1 MEEQKKQQVSVE
13 NPGLSRIAPEAAP
26 VRLIERKLAHKGK
39 VLDIYDDYVAV
50 NGRTT
55 HWDFIHHNGAA
66 AVVPVLPDGRILM
79 VRQYRHALSRF
90 TLEIPA
96 GKVDSPDEPKIDC
109 ARRELEE
116 ETGYRCENLKP
127 LINVN
132 TTVAFCDEFIEIFLA
147 EALQKTQQHLDAD
160 EDINVE
166 PWTLSDLLALIFAR
180 KLTDS
185 KTVAAL
191 LAYAAMKNGF
201 SEKAD

>member
-1 MEEQKKQQVSVE
+1 MDGLEKKTGQRE
-13 NPGLSRIAPEAAP
+13 EAAP
-26 VRLIERKLAHKGK
+26 VRLLERKLVHKGK

-50 NGRTT
+50 NGRRT

-66 AVVPVLPDGRILM
+66 AVVPVLSDGRILM

-116 ETGYRCENLKP
+116 ETGWRCEELKP

-147 EALQKTQQHLDAD
+147 ENLEKTQQHLDAD
-160 EDINVE
+160 EDISVE
-166 PWTLSDLLALIFAR
+166 PWKLSDLLELIFSR
-180 KLTDS
+180 KMTDA
-185 KTVAAL
+185 KTVAAI
-191 LAYAAMKNGF
+191 LAYAATLSGSKKNDIIG
-201 SEKAD
+201 KQ

>member
-1 MEEQKKQQVSVE
+1 MNGQQTKKTDDV
-13 NPGLSRIAPEAAP
+13 P
-26 VRLIERKLAHKGK
+26 VTLLERTLVHKGK

-96 GKVDSPDEPKIDC
+96 GKVDSPEEPKIDC

-116 ETGYRCENLKP
+116 ETGWRCDELKP
-127 LINVN
+127 LITVN
-132 TTVAFCDEFIEIFLA
+132 TTVAFCDELIEIFLA
-147 EALQKTQQHLDAD
+147 EHLEKTQQHLDED
-160 EDINVE
+160 EDISVE
-166 PWTLSDLLALIFAR
+166 PWELSDLLELIFSQ
-180 KLTDS
+180 KLTDA
-185 KTVAAL
+185 KTSAAL
-191 LAYAAMKNGF
+191 LAYAAILSDRQKNDII
-201 SEKAD
+201 KQQ